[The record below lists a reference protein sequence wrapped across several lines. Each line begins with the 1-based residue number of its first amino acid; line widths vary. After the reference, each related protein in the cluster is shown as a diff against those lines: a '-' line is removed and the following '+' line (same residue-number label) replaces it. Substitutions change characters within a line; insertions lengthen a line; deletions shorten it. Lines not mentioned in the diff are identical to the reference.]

1 MDYSQYIRLKQEAT
15 NSYVARNKTV
25 DSSLLTM
32 VNMQRATYAG
42 DAGLNTPPYY
52 KGAPIVNPI
61 YPDISANPLT
71 RSYTQG
77 HGSLRLSQQ
86 EGVANKMAGAAV
98 TGDSIY
104 GDPKYGSVSPGIQIK
119 SLDEMMTIIRHL
131 PAQNNAFVPS
141 VDDKQVEFIRYEFY
155 KSLPSMVF
163 NGNSF
168 LKFSLDTVYNSS
180 TSTDFTLEFFIQPG
194 SDRTASVTK
203 TFTATWANNAT
214 TIAKTGGTGI
224 PAVGDIL
231 SATGIPNGTTIT
243 NVNGSTITISKN
255 TTATGTTANVN
266 VLSNTQTVFYIGEA
280 AIADTYKLVG
290 SLVTTS
296 PNTVSKFRL
305 KVSTFSPVDFGEFIA
320 GKWYHVAIMR
330 YGTKIY
336 FFQNGVIAG
345 NMTVGVN
352 IFDANSPNGTD
363 TVTYLSGDSSLGFLG
378 ATYTDSNNTFT
389 NGFTGYITN
398 FRWTKGYVQYLD
410 RRDFTEKM
418 PDVFAVPTLPLFI
431 TNPTYILNYLTPYV
445 SVGLLAESASTVKT
459 NTKSPTATV
468 SITDGNTISPSYD
481 LVTWAIA

>member
-42 DAGLNTPPYY
+42 DATLNTPAYY
-52 KGAPIVNPI
+52 RGAPIVNPI

-86 EGVANKMAGAAV
+86 EGIANKMAGAAV
-98 TGDSIY
+98 VGDSIY

-119 SLDEMMTIIRHL
+119 SLAEMMTIIRHL

-168 LKFSLDTVYNSS
+168 LKSSLDTVYNSS
-180 TSTDFTLEFFIQPG
+180 GSTDFTIEFFIQP
-194 SDRTASVTK
+194 SSNRTASITK
-203 TFTATWANNAT
+203 TFSATWSNNAT
-214 TIAKTGGTGI
+214 TIAKTGGTT

-231 SATGIPNGTTIT
+231 LATGIPNGTTVT
-243 NVNGSTITISKN
+243 NVNVNTITISKN
-255 TTATGTTANVN
+255 TTTTASSATTVD

-280 AIADTYKLVG
+280 AVADTYKLVG

-296 PNTVSKFRL
+296 ANTVYKFRL
-305 KVSTFSPVDFGEFIA
+305 KVSTFSAVEFGEFTA

-345 NMTVGVN
+345 NITVGVN
-352 IFDANSPNGTD
+352 IPDANNPNGPN
-363 TVTYLSGDSSLGFLG
+363 TVTYLSGDSSLTFIGG
-378 ATYTDSNNTFT
+378 TYTDSNSTFA

-410 RRDFTEKM
+410 RSNFTEKM

-459 NTKSPTATV
+459 NTRSPTATV
-468 SITDGNTISPSYD
+468 SIQDGNAISPSYD

>member
-32 VNMQRATYAG
+32 VNMQRATYVG
-42 DAGLNTPPYY
+42 DAALNTPSYY
-52 KGAPIVNPI
+52 RGAPIVNPI

-71 RSYTQG
+71 RNYTQG

-119 SLDEMMTIIRHL
+119 SLAEMMTIIRHL
-131 PAQNNAFVPS
+131 PAENNAFVPS

-180 TSTDFTLEFFIQPG
+180 GSTDFTLEFFIQPG

-203 TFTATWANNAT
+203 TFSATWLNNAT
-214 TIAKTGGTGI
+214 TLAKTGGTT

-231 SATGIPNGTTIT
+231 SATGIPNGTTVT

-255 TTATGTTANVN
+255 TTATGTTATVN
-266 VLSNTQTVFYIGEA
+266 VLSNTQTIFYLGEA
-280 AIADTYKLVG
+280 ATVDTYKLVG
-290 SLVTTS
+290 SLVTTTA
-296 PNTVSKFRL
+296 NTAYKFRL
-305 KVSTFSPVDFGEFIA
+305 KVSTFSPVEFGEFIA

-345 NMTVGVN
+345 NITVGTN
-352 IFDANSPNGTD
+352 IPDANDPNGPN
-363 TVTYLSGDSSLGFLG
+363 TVTYLSGASSLGFLG
-378 ATYTDSNNTFT
+378 ATYTDSTSTFA

-398 FRWTKGYVQYLD
+398 FRFTKGYVQYLD

-418 PDVFAVPTLPLFI
+418 PDVFAVPIIPLFI
-431 TNPTYILNYLTPYV
+431 VNLSPPVYVYPYV
-445 SVGLLAESASTVKT
+445 SVGLLAESASTVIT
-459 NTKSPTATV
+459 NTRSPTATV
-468 SITDGNTISPSYD
+468 SIQDANAISSSYT

>member
-42 DAGLNTPPYY
+42 DAGLNTPSYY
-52 KGAPIVNPI
+52 KGSPIVNPI

-71 RSYTQG
+71 RNYTQG

-98 TGDSIY
+98 VGDSIY

-119 SLDEMMTIIRHL
+119 SLAEMTTIITHL
-131 PAQNNAFVPS
+131 PAQNNTFVPS

-180 TSTDFTLEFFIQPG
+180 GSTDFTLEFFIQPTSTG
-194 SDRTASVTK
+194 GNVIK
-203 TFTATWANNAT
+203 TFSATWLNNAT
-214 TIAKTGGTGI
+214 TIAKTGGTT

-231 SATGIPNGTTIT
+231 SATGIPNGTTVT
-243 NVNGSTITISKN
+243 NVNGSTITISNN
-255 TTATGTTANVN
+255 TTTTASSATTVN
-266 VLSNTQTVFYIGEA
+266 VLSNTQTVFYLGEA
-280 AIADTYKLVG
+280 ATVDTYKLVG
-290 SLVTTS
+290 SLVTTTA
-296 PNTVSKFRL
+296 NTAYKFRL
-305 KVSTFSPVDFGEFIA
+305 KVSTFSPVDFGEFLA

-330 YGTKIY
+330 YGTKIH
-336 FFQNGVIAG
+336 FFQNGVNLG
-345 NMTVGVN
+345 NITVGTN
-352 IFDANSPNGTD
+352 IPDANNPNGTN

-378 ATYTDSNNTFT
+378 GAYTDSSGTFL
-389 NGFTGYITN
+389 NGFNGYITN
-398 FRWTKGYVQYLD
+398 FRFTKGYVQYLD

-418 PDVFAVPTLPLFI
+418 PDVFAVPVIPLFI
-431 TNPTYILNYLTPYV
+431 TNPSYILDYLNPYV
-445 SVGLLAESASTVKT
+445 SVGLLAESASTVIT
-459 NTKSPTATV
+459 NTKSPSATV
-468 SITDGNTISPSYD
+468 SIQDGNAILSSYD

>member
-52 KGAPIVNPI
+52 KGNPIVNPI

-98 TGDSIY
+98 VGDSIY

-119 SLDEMMTIIRHL
+119 SLAEMMTIIRHL

-180 TSTDFTLEFFIQPG
+180 GSTDFTLEFFIQPTSNG
-194 SDRTASVTK
+194 GNIIKSFS
-203 TFTATWANNAT
+203 ATWANNAT
-214 TIAKTGGTGI
+214 TLAKTGGTT

-231 SATGIPNGTTIT
+231 SGTGIPNGTTVT
-243 NVNGSTITISKN
+243 NVNGSTITISNN
-255 TTATGTTANVN
+255 TTAAASSARTVN
-266 VLSNTQTVFYIGEA
+266 VLSNTQTIFYLGEA
-280 AIADTYKLVG
+280 AVADTYKMVG
-290 SLVTTS
+290 SLVTTR
-296 PNTVSKFRL
+296 PNTAHTFRL
-305 KVSTFSPVDFGEFIA
+305 KVSTFSSVDFGEFLA

-330 YGTKIY
+330 YGTKIF
-336 FFQNGVIAG
+336 FFQNGVNMG
-345 NMTVGVN
+345 NITVGVN
-352 IFDANSPNGTD
+352 IPDANNPNGLN

-378 ATYTDSNNTFT
+378 ATYTDSTSTFA
-389 NGFTGYITN
+389 NGFNGYITN
-398 FRWTKGYVQYLD
+398 FRFTKGYVQYLD

-431 TNPTYILNYLTPYV
+431 TNPTYALNYLTPYV

-459 NTKSPTATV
+459 NTRSPTATV
-468 SITDGNTISPSYD
+468 SIQDGNAISSSYD

>member
-1 MDYSQYIRLKQEAT
+1 MDYSQYIRLKQEAL

-42 DAGLNTPPYY
+42 DAGLNTPSYY
-52 KGAPIVNPI
+52 KGNPIVNPI

-77 HGSLRLSQQ
+77 HGSIRLSQQ

-98 TGDSIY
+98 VGDSIY
-104 GDPKYGSVSPGIQIK
+104 GDPKYSSVSPGIQIK
-119 SLDEMMTIIRHL
+119 SLAEMTSIITHL
-131 PAQNNAFVPS
+131 PAENNTFVPS
-141 VDDKQVEFIRYEFY
+141 VDDKQVEFIRYQFY

-180 TSTDFTLEFFIQPG
+180 GSTDFTLEFFIQPTSTG
-194 SDRTASVTK
+194 GNVIK
-203 TFTATWANNAT
+203 TFSATWSNNAT
-214 TIAKTGGTGI
+214 TIAKTGGTT

-231 SATGIPNGTTIT
+231 SATGIPNGTTVT
-243 NVNGSTITISKN
+243 NVNGATITISNN
-255 TTATGTTANVN
+255 TTTTASSATTVN
-266 VLSNTQTVFYIGEA
+266 VLSNTQTVFYLGES
-280 AIADTYKLVG
+280 AIVDTYKLVG

-296 PNTVSKFRL
+296 PNTAYKFRV
-305 KVSTFSPVDFGEFIA
+305 KVSTFSPFEFGEFIA

-336 FFQNGVIAG
+336 FFQNGVIMG
-345 NMTVGVN
+345 NITVGTNIPDVN
-352 IFDANSPNGTD
+352 NPNGVN

-378 ATYTDSNNTFT
+378 GAYTDSSGTLL
-389 NGFTGYITN
+389 NGFNGYITN
-398 FRWTKGYVQYLD
+398 FRFTKGYVQYLD

-418 PDVFAVPTLPLFI
+418 PDVFAVPVIPLFI
-431 TNPTYILNYLTPYV
+431 KNPSYILDYLNPYV
-445 SVGLLAESASTVKT
+445 SVGLLAESASTVIT
-459 NTKSPTATV
+459 NTRSSSATV
-468 SITDGNTISPSYD
+468 SIQDGNAISSSYD